1 MKIHKVFVD
10 ILDEFNREH
19 LSSFE
24 EDVEEIIRKN
34 LEQALTFSSYEIEN
48 KYKLTGVV
56 VTADIKQVSI
66 HIKEN

>member
-1 MKIHKVFVD
+1 MKVHKIFVD
-10 ILDEFNREH
+10 ILDEFNREN

-24 EDVEEIIRKN
+24 DDIEDIIRKN

-48 KYKLTGVV
+48 KYKMSGVV

-66 HIKEN
+66 HITQN